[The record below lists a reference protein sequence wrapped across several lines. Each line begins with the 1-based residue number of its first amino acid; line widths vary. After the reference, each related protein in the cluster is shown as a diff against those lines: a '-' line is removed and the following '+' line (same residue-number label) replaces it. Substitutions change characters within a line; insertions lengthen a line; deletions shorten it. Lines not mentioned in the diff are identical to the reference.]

1 MIMDNLEEHIRKHRE
16 EMDIYK
22 PPSGIWRRIRKGL
35 KTVRHPVYQRLS
47 IAAMVA
53 VILGTA
59 VYFIRPGHRLTQK
72 AGEATDFE
80 TTIISNSQLKETE
93 IYYNNLTISL
103 YREVTPML
111 MQNPEI
117 EKELS
122 ADMSQID
129 SICSEIR
136 KDLKDNVATQDV
148 IEALIQNYRI
158 KIRLLEDVVN
168 VLKENEGNPEKKN
181 NHEL

>member
-1 MIMDNLEEHIRKHRE
+1 MIMDNLEEYIRKHRE
-16 EMDIYK
+16 EMDRYK
-22 PPSGIWRRIRKGL
+22 PSSGIWKGIRKGL
-35 KTVRHPVYQRLS
+35 KPGKSSLYQLFS

-59 VYFIRPGHRLTQK
+59 LYFFRPGYKLSQK
-72 AGEATDFE
+72 SAGKGNYE
-80 TTIISNSQLKETE
+80 TMINGNSQLKETE
-93 IYYNNLTISL
+93 IYYNNLANSL

-111 MQNPEI
+111 TRNPEI
-117 EKELS
+117 ENELS

-129 SICSEIR
+129 SICSEIK

-158 KIRLLEDVVN
+158 KIRLLEDVVT
-168 VLKENEGNPEKKN
+168 VLKENKENPEKHN
-181 NHEL
+181 GHEL